1 MRKFLDENQKRE
13 EKKPKIKNK
22 KNPERPVGYVCVG
35 KDIMKRNAW
44 IHEVCVLL

>member
-1 MRKFLDENQKRE
+1 MKTKRERKKNQKI
-13 EKKPKIKNK
+13 KKNK

-44 IHEVCVLL
+44 IHKACVVL

>member
-1 MRKFLDENQKRE
+1 MRKFLDEKKKRE
-13 EKKPKIKNK
+13 KKKPKNKN

-44 IHEVCVLL
+44 IHKACVVL